1 MPVKS
6 IKNVL
11 SAIVALAVLALPAIA
26 LAGHEHDWNEG
37 SRPFVWHDQGW
48 HRGWFKHHRQVRPAE
63 DEDDQGDYGPFG
75 SPERPPAF
83 LCDEDGDDCE
93 PNSVDWGYG
102 RYVPPISYDRDVPS
116 AGYDLVQQHNWL
128 LDHQRRAYDPVRGKR
143 LRYGTVPIRQH
154 VSRDHNGGSGG
165 GNARAERTRAGSA
178 RGRSAVG
185 APPESR

>member
-1 MPVKS
+1 MACFVPWFAGGFVPVKS

-128 LDHQRRAYDPVRGKR
+128 LDHQRRAYNALTLMRARHDRNAMQRISTVIHGLDARIARDNR
-143 LRYGTVPIRQH
+143 LL
-154 VSRDHNGGSGG
+154 
-165 GNARAERTRAGSA
+165 AGH
-178 RGRSAVG
+178 
-185 APPESR
+185 